1 MLLELERVKKNYDSF
16 SLDCSMEVKEGCV
29 TGLIGA
35 NGAGKSTTF
44 KAILNL
50 IRPDSGTIRIFGK
63 DAASFEGKD
72 KEKIGVVLSDSTF
85 SGYLKED
92 FLAHCLLK
100 LEEQT
105 PQGKKYWAETEKAEP
120 ALAAVSASLRRESEP
135 NELLMVY
142 PYPDYLSR
150 MAEKQGISPKEWK
163 RISFFPRKKGGKARE
178 IHPEIKE

>member
-1 MLLELERVKKNYDSF
+1 MAEIGGEKAMTLFGRFLLS
-16 SLDCSMEVKEGCV
+16 
-29 TGLIGA
+29 
-35 NGAGKSTTF
+35 
-44 KAILNL
+44 
-50 IRPDSGTIRIFGK
+50 P
-63 DAASFEGKD
+63 
-72 KEKIGVVLSDSTF
+72 F

-163 RISFFPRKKGGKARE
+163 RVSFFPRKKGGKARE
-178 IHPEIKE
+178 THPEIKE